1 MRCISIA
8 IKLKW
13 MPRKKKKK
21 KTDEGDLPS
30 HIFNI
35 ANYLAFYRFI
45 QKKLKWF
52 LNKLKRKSIC
62 WLPWRYHWFGI
73 IRNIVLF
80 MSTAT
85 KLHTHTR
92 EFKLSHIVK
101 RTNKALNQPLESFQ
115 WNQLSK
121 IIYNPKRKKTHKI
134 TDENPNEIIFDK

>member
-1 MRCISIA
+1 MYFNSDQTEMNA
-8 IKLKW
+8 AEKN
-13 MPRKKKKK
+13 KK

-85 KLHTHTR
+85 KLHTHTWIQIEPYR
-92 EFKLSHIVK
+92 QAHKQSFESATRIFSMESTLKNHI
-101 RTNKALNQPLESFQ
+101 QP
-115 WNQLSK
+115 K
-121 IIYNPKRKKTHKI
+121 TKKKHTK
-134 TDENPNEIIFDK
+134 